1 MLSWEDLTGA
11 AKKAREKSRHCHL
24 VPASEH
30 SGRAQGELDM
40 EFWTGL
46 YLLSF
51 LNMACCLPESSYTVH
66 LNKRSFKNA
75 EDDCLPGSFLTNI
88 PNAKEMEKILKT
100 IWDKNNKTTNSF
112 WIGLKKD
119 IGTCVKPDL
128 PLKGFKWT
136 VDNTFH
142 SDVTKWKTEP
152 SQTCTSARC
161 GLLSVEYGAS
171 GVTSSGFMDSSC
183 TQKLPFICK
192 RNVKV
197 KCPQPN
203 ISGTHD
209 IIQQFNDPFTCEIV
223 CSSGAN
229 FTLTCS
235 KDLVWT
241 VVGNENMNIS
251 QLCQECKKGYRRDS
265 SGNCVVVNKCE
276 ESKPCDGSKPPT
288 TDLTPLK
295 PNVNTGKSVLTKP
308 TSLPDDVRMNDT
320 DVHIEESAGDVS
332 NIIVPAIIALLI
344 FIVLLVIVAAIV
356 KGCLRRRSR
365 NLAQRK
371 AEAVALNGSSSMEKV
386 NEKEET

>member
-11 AKKAREKSRHCHL
+11 AKKAREKSRHYHL

-51 LNMACCLPESSYTVH
+51 LNMACCLPESYTVH
-66 LNKRSFKNA
+66 LNKRTFKDA
-75 EDDCLPGSFLTNI
+75 ENDCLPGSFLTKI
-88 PNAKEMEKILKT
+88 QNAKEMAKILKT
-100 IWDKNNKTTNSF
+100 ISDKNNKADNLF
-112 WIGLKKD
+112 WIGLNKD

-136 VDNTFH
+136 EDNTIQ

-152 SQTCTSARC
+152 LETCTAARC
-161 GLLSVEYGAS
+161 GLLSVEYGDS
-171 GVTSSGFMDSSC
+171 GAISSGFVDATC
-183 TQKLPFICK
+183 REERPFICK
-192 RNVKV
+192 RNFRML
-197 KCPQPN
+197 CHRPY

-209 IIQQFNDPFTCEIV
+209 IIQQSNDPYTCEIV
-223 CSSGAN
+223 CNSGAN

-265 SGNCVVVNKCE
+265 SGNCVDLNECE
-276 ESKPCDGSKPPT
+276 ESKPCDRSKPPT
-288 TDLTPLK
+288 TDLTPVK
-295 PNVNTGKSVLTKP
+295 TNVNTGQSLLTKP
-308 TSLPDDVRMNDT
+308 TSLPDDVRTNKT
-320 DVHIEESAGDVS
+320 DAQAGKSTVDIS
-332 NIIVPAIIALLI
+332 DIIVPVIIALLI

-356 KGCLRRRSR
+356 KGCLRRRTKK
-365 NLAQRK
+365 LAQRK

>member
-1 MLSWEDLTGA
+1 
-11 AKKAREKSRHCHL
+11 
-24 VPASEH
+24 
-30 SGRAQGELDM
+30 M

-51 LNMACCLPESSYTVH
+51 LNMACCLPESYYTVH
-66 LNKRSFKNA
+66 LNKRSFIDA
-75 EDDCLPGSFLTNI
+75 EKYCLPGSFLTNI

-100 IWDKNNKTTNSF
+100 IWDKNNKTANSF
-112 WIGLKKD
+112 WIGLNKD
-119 IGTCVKPDL
+119 KGTCVKPDL

-136 VDNTFH
+136 VDNTIQ

-152 SQTCTSARC
+152 LQTCTDARC
-161 GLLSVEYGAS
+161 GLLLVEYGES
-171 GVTSSGFMDSSC
+171 GVTSSGFLDATC
-183 TQKLPFICK
+183 RQEHPFICK
-192 RNVKV
+192 RNIKV
-197 KCPQPN
+197 ECPRPD

-209 IIQQFNDPFTCEIV
+209 IIQRSNDPFTCEIV